1 MDNNEEEKW
10 KDVKGFEGKYQVSNQ
25 GRVRSIERQIINRRG
40 RKQMIKEVIKRPD
53 YSPNG
58 YERVSLYKMGKGR
71 HYRVAKLVY
80 EAFVGPIPE
89 GMEID
94 HCNGENTDNRLCNIR
109 AVSHRENCNNP
120 ITRERHK
127 AANESRSRKM
137 KEFWKKRKAQIVI
150 YDLQE

>member
-1 MDNNEEEKW
+1 MK
-10 KDVKGFEGKYQVSNQ
+10 
-25 GRVRSIERQIINRRG
+25 
-40 RKQMIKEVIKRPD
+40 
-53 YSPNG
+53 
-58 YERVSLYKMGKGR
+58 

-109 AVSHRENCNNP
+109 AVSHRDNCNNP

-127 AANESRSRKM
+127 AANKSRSRKM
-137 KEFWKKRKAQIVI
+137 KEYWKNRKAQIVI